1 MKKLLLLL
9 FVFIAF
15 AITTCAQTEIQSLN
29 ANLKKSKGGFIVS
42 GATLIAGSILNHVAM
57 NLNEPE
63 PLKFG
68 TVEAYNNA
76 YDGYVRQKRNL
87 QGASTILYGISG
99 ASLIIGVTISF

>member
-1 MKKLLLLL
+1 MKKLLLILML
-9 FVFIAF
+9 AF
-15 AITTCAQTEIQSLN
+15 SFESFAQTEIQSLN

-42 GATLIAGSILNHVAM
+42 GATLIAGSILNHLAT

-68 TVEAYNNA
+68 TVEAYNDA